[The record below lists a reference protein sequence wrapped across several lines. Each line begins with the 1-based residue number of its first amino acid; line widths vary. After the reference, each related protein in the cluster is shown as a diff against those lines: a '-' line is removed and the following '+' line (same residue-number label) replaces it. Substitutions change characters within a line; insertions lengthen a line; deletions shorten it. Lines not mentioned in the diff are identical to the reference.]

1 MLHEFESNG
10 PKEVDRFLS
19 IRIESPPCSNPFVK
33 LTSRFV
39 TENNLNLDTSRTVC
53 LMIGLT
59 LSGCYPTTVAY
70 DSTSRSAPLVT
81 RKRPAAPHP
90 SLQITPPA
98 VVENSWRPKV
108 DAREWRHIVIHHTA
122 TDSGSVERIH
132 ESHVK
137 KGWLGIGYHFLIG
150 NGNGMADG
158 VVEPTF
164 RWRQQLHGA
173 HAGKDEY
180 NQHGIGICLV
190 GNFQETDPTEGQL
203 AAVKQLVA
211 ALRDEYSIPSSRVIG
226 HNEVKATACP
236 GQNFPLTQ
244 VSQSSLRPELVQF
257 SRPIPRVA
265 EAEGNGE

>member
-1 MLHEFESNG
+1 LK
-10 PKEVDRFLS
+10 P
-19 IRIESPPCSNPFVK
+19 
-33 LTSRFV
+33 
-39 TENNLNLDTSRTVC
+39 DTIQTVC
-53 LMIGLT
+53 LLVGMT

-70 DSTSRSAPLVT
+70 ESAPTSRPLAT
-81 RKRPAAPHP
+81 RTRPTISPP

-98 VVENSWRPKV
+98 IVENPWRPKV
-108 DAREWRHIVIHHTA
+108 EAREWRHIVIHHTA

-132 ESHVK
+132 ESHIA

-150 NGNGMADG
+150 NGNGMPDG

-211 ALRDEYSIPSSRVIG
+211 ALRGEYSIPSSRVIG

-236 GQNFPLTQ
+236 GQNFPLAQ
-244 VSQSSLRPELVQF
+244 VAQSSLRPELVQL
-257 SRPIPRVA
+257 SQPTRRVAVA
-265 EAEGNGE
+265 EAEGNAE

>member
-1 MLHEFESNG
+1 M
-10 PKEVDRFLS
+10 
-19 IRIESPPCSNPFVK
+19 
-33 LTSRFV
+33 
-39 TENNLNLDTSRTVC
+39 NLNTSRTVC
-53 LMIGLT
+53 LIIGLT
-59 LSGCYPTTVAY
+59 LSGCYRSTVVY
-70 DSTSRSAPLVT
+70 DSAPRSAPLVT
-81 RKRPAAPHP
+81 RTRPSVPPP

-98 VVENSWRPKV
+98 VVENPWRPKV
-108 DAREWRHIVIHHTA
+108 DAREWRHIVLHHTA

-132 ESHVK
+132 ESHIA

-190 GNFQETDPTEGQL
+190 GNFQETNPTEGQL

-211 ALRDEYSIPSSRVIG
+211 ALRGEYSIPSSRVIG

-236 GQNFPLTQ
+236 GQNFPLAQ
-244 VSQSSLRPELVQF
+244 VSQSSLRPELVQIPQ
-257 SRPIPRVA
+257 PIQRVA
-265 EAEGNGE
+265 QAEGNAQ